1 MSVEDKIN
9 NIGKDTFLKQSE
21 KFLKWTGSQ
30 EKVYLQFSFT
40 GHENYQNSLLIL
52 LIKGK
57 KQEKHI
63 IEYKIASWLH
73 PKEECSC
80 PGYQRQ

>member
-1 MSVEDKIN
+1 MLMSVEDKIN

-40 GHENYQNSLLIL
+40 GHEHYQNSLLIL
-52 LIKGK
+52 LIKG
-57 KQEKHI
+57 
-63 IEYKIASWLH
+63 
-73 PKEECSC
+73 
-80 PGYQRQ
+80 